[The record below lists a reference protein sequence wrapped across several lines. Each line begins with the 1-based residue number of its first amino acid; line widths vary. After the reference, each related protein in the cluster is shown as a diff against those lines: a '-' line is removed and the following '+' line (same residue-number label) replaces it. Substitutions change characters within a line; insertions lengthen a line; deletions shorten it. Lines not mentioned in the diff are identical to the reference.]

1 MLEQKLSDNVLHI
14 ARQVFEDEISGLEKV
29 KESLSDDFSHAVN
42 LILNCHGKVI
52 VSGMGKSGHIGN
64 KIAATLA
71 STGTSAFFMHPAEA
85 LHGDL
90 GMIDSD
96 DLLIA
101 ISYSGESD
109 ELSSILPLV
118 RRKKVPVIALTGNAN
133 SSLAK
138 MSDCVLSLSIDKE
151 ACPLN
156 LAPTTSTTAT
166 LVLGD
171 ALAVSLLSL
180 RKFQPE
186 DFALSHPGGSLGRKL
201 LTRVYDVMHSGSRL
215 PKINPSSTLKEAVV
229 EISRHGLGLA
239 AVVDRSD
246 KVLGVVTD
254 GDLRRVLDSDVDI
267 RTLISQD
274 FMTRNPKVVNQNAM
288 AIDAVEILQKYQ
300 IGGLLVVDDDDIL
313 VGAFNL
319 HDLFKA
325 KLI

>member
-1 MLEQKLSDNVLHI
+1 MTTQQDTIQI
-14 ARQVFEDEISGLEKV
+14 AHRLFDDEISGLLQVRDSIGDE
-29 KESLSDDFSHAVN
+29 FSVA
-42 LILNCHGKVI
+42 IEMIFACTGKVI
-52 VSGMGKSGHIGN
+52 VSGMGKSGHIGH

-90 GMIDSD
+90 GMIDD
-96 DLLIA
+96 NDLVLA

-109 ELSSILPLV
+109 ELSAILPV
-118 RRKKVPVIALTGNAN
+118 VKRKQVKIISITGNRN
-133 SSLAK
+133 STLARL
-138 MSDCVLSLSIDKE
+138 SDCSLIINVDKE

-171 ALAVSLLSL
+171 ALAVALLSL
-180 RKFQPE
+180 RQFRPE

-201 LTRVYDVMHSGSRL
+201 LTKVSDIMHSSDQL
-215 PKINPSSTLKEAVV
+215 PLVLPSAKIKDIVV
-229 EISRHGLGLA
+229 EISKKGLGMV
-239 AVVDRSD
+239 AVADTD
-246 KVLGVVTD
+246 NLLLGVITD
-254 GDLRRVLDSDVDI
+254 GDLRRVLDGDTDI
-267 RTLISQD
+267 RSLSAND
-274 FMTRNPKVVNQNAM
+274 FMNSNPKRISVNCM
-288 AIDAVEILQKYQ
+288 AVEAVEMIDHYK
-300 IGGLLVVDDDDIL
+300 IGGLVVVDERNKV

>member
-1 MLEQKLSDNVLHI
+1 MTTQQDTIQI
-14 ARQVFEDEISGLEKV
+14 AHRLFDDEISGLLQVRDSIGNE
-29 KESLSDDFSHAVN
+29 FSVA
-42 LILNCHGKVI
+42 IEMIFACTGKVI
-52 VSGMGKSGHIGN
+52 VSGMGKSGHIGH

-90 GMIDSD
+90 GMIDD
-96 DLLIA
+96 NDLVLA

-109 ELSSILPLV
+109 ELSAILPV
-118 RRKKVPVIALTGNAN
+118 VKRKQVKVISITGNRN
-133 SSLAK
+133 STLARL
-138 MSDCVLSLSIDKE
+138 SDCSLIINVDKE

-171 ALAVSLLSL
+171 ALAVALLSL
-180 RKFQPE
+180 RQFRPE

-201 LTRVYDVMHSGSRL
+201 LTKVSDIMHSNDQL
-215 PKINPSSTLKEAVV
+215 PLVLPSAKIKDIVV
-229 EISRHGLGLA
+229 EISKKGLGMV
-239 AVVDRSD
+239 AVTDTD
-246 KVLGVVTD
+246 NLLLGVITD
-254 GDLRRVLDSDVDI
+254 GDLRRVLDGDTDI
-267 RTLISQD
+267 RSLSAND
-274 FMTRNPKVVNQNAM
+274 FMNSNPKRISVNCM
-288 AIDAVEILQKYQ
+288 AVEAVEMIDHYK
-300 IGGLLVVDDDDIL
+300 IGGLVVVDEQNKV